1 MSGIN
6 PGDELSKRLNVG
18 TYTRRVNLGF
28 RVCMILYY
36 TMNLTEGS
44 SLLRYNSMSA
54 GK

>member
-18 TYTRRVNLGF
+18 TYTRRVSLASEF
-28 RVCMILYY
+28 AAIPRK
-36 TMNLTEGS
+36 NLTEGS
-44 SLLRYNSMSA
+44 SLLKYDSMSA